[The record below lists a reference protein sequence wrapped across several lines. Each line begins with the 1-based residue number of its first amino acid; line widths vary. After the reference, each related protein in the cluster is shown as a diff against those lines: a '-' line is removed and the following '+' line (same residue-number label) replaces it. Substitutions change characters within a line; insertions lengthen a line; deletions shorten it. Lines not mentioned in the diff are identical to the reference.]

1 MLMCNIWVLLNTR
14 RPLAAVI
21 LVMVVVSEL
30 LAVVAAAHQVSPAS
44 SVTVIETPVIGT
56 IAVSLP
62 FTAGIRRSAASSAVI
77 IPTRT
82 PLTSYGNRNKIA
94 CLCHET
100 NGELLPGGG
109 SNGKG
114 RCSAII
120 TVCET
125 QHNSRVTI
133 ILEVMLKNI
142 DSMK

>member
-1 MLMCNIWVLLNTR
+1 MCNIGVLLNTR
-14 RPLAAVI
+14 RPLAAVV

-30 LAVVAAAHQVSPAS
+30 LAVVTAAHQVSPAP
-44 SVTVIETPVIGT
+44 SVTVIETPIIGT
-56 IAVSLP
+56 ITVSLP
-62 FTAGIRRSAASSAVI
+62 FTARIRGSAASSAVI

-82 PLTSYGNRNKIA
+82 PLTSYGDGNKIA

-100 NGELLPGGG
+100 IGEFLPGGG

-120 TVCET
+120 IVCET

-133 ILEVMLKNI
+133 ILEVMLKNM